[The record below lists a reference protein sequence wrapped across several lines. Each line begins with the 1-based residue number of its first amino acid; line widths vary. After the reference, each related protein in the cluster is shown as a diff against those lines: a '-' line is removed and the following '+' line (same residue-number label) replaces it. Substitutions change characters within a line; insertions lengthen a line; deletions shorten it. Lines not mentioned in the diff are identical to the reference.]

1 MATPTASLSV
11 LGLSL
16 LLISGSF
23 YLYIT
28 CGAAAENLSGSA
40 SGSWASNGI
49 SESSSGTLFRAVRVR
64 TYSDSRLFA
73 AWKPPPQPPAPARSR
88 CKNWAVTTTIFAPT
102 TTVKQIAALEDWCL
116 VIAGDKKSPREYN
129 VSGKHAYYLSPEA
142 QEQLPFATRKLLR
155 WNHFGRKNLGFLYAI
170 QQGARWVYDTD
181 DDNELQNLV
190 PGIPIPRGGTPVEEV
205 DTAQPLY
212 NLYPQMS
219 TNPHAWPRGFPL
231 EAVKDNRTFTAAFTP
246 RAWTARR
253 LGVIQSLA
261 DNDPD
266 VDGIYRLTQ
275 PLPFSFP
282 AAAAVATATAIPPAA
297 AAGRRL
303 REAVPREAGSDGGA
317 RAEVRRRRAA
327 AATGR
332 ALGGPAKGSGKA
344 GGGGKGGG
352 GGGGANKLAGKGGA
366 HHQGGSGKA
375 GGGGKGGG
383 GGGGAN
389 KLAGKGG
396 VHHQGGTHHYPY
408 RLISLRAGTFMPY
421 NAQATLH
428 GYDALWGLLLP
439 CTVHGRVTD
448 IWRAYFTQ
456 RLLWDIGSRIAFS
469 TPWVT
474 QYRNVHSYLADFN
487 SELPLYQ
494 QSGELVRVLREWHPS
509 APSLPGR
516 IEELYVLMYEMGI
529 LGRNDVKLAQA
540 WLFDLEKAGYRFPAI
555 VPSAVGRLEK
565 S

>member
-1 MATPTASLSV
+1 MASPATSLSV
-11 LGLSL
+11 LGLAL
-16 LLISGSF
+16 LLISGCG

-28 CGAAAENLSGSA
+28 CGAAAETLSGTASA
-40 SGSWASNGI
+40 SWASNGI

-64 TYSDSRLFA
+64 TYSDARLFA
-73 AWKPPPQPPAPARSR
+73 AWKPPLQSPAPARSR

-205 DTAQPLY
+205 NTAQPLY

-317 RAEVRRRRAA
+317 RAEVRRRRGA

-332 ALGGPAKGSGKA
+332 ALGGAAKGSGKA
-344 GGGGKGGG
+344 GGGGKGGGKGG

-366 HHQGGSGKA
+366 HHQGA
-375 GGGGKGGG
+375 
-383 GGGGAN
+383 A
-389 KLAGKGG
+389 
-396 VHHQGGTHHYPY
+396 HHYPY

-456 RLLWDIGSRIAFS
+456 RLLWDLGSRIAFS

-494 QSGELVRVLREWHPS
+494 QSGELVRVLREWRPS

-529 LGRNDVKLAQA
+529 LGHNDVKLAQA
-540 WLFDLEKAGYRFPAI
+540 WLLDLEKAGYRFPAI
-555 VPSAVGRLEK
+555 VPSAVGRVEK